1 VLSGKVDRA
10 TGGDIGDGMGS
21 TGNVERAVVFDKK
34 SDTVVF
40 DKKSDTGIFFRRDA
54 NRSRAALSSGGRS
67 SRAKILSCPG
77 TVLDRT
83 ILSKPVSEKGFGL
96 LRELFYAVLAEA

>member
-1 VLSGKVDRA
+1 VLGGVLSGKVDRA

-21 TGNVERAVVFDKK
+21 TGNVERA
-34 SDTVVF
+34 VVF